1 MLLCIAGLEE
11 IPSMSE
17 AREAGHEYPQQQI
30 QNNSGASRWLAV
42 ALFIPVA
49 ILSVWAL
56 YSSSN
61 ARQATQEAQQSS
73 AAETKTLRASVD
85 QLQQQLSVSDQERRT
100 AESQLAA
107 VSDQLHKT
115 QGAVG
120 AARKQDKALQE
131 QLTDV
136 ATNVSGVKEELATK
150 ANGADVDAV
159 GKDVKSVRA
168 DLDSAN
174 QNLQMARSEFGTLV
188 ARNHEEIEQLRRLG
202 LRDYFEFTLDSKGDS
217 KQVGGVTVEL
227 RNTNTKRHQFTVNLV
242 VDDMKL
248 EKKNRSINEPI
259 FFYTAGSRQALELV
273 VNHVDKNK
281 VTGYLSAPKTGAVVQ
296 SSGN

>member
-1 MLLCIAGLEE
+1 
-11 IPSMSE
+11 MSE
-17 AREAGHEYPQQQI
+17 ERNESSPQAY
-30 QNNSGASRWLAV
+30 GTPRWLV
-42 ALFIPVA
+42 LALIIPVA
-49 ILSVWAL
+49 ISGWAL
-56 YSSSN
+56 WSSSN
-61 ARQATQEAQQSS
+61 ARQATQEVQQAS

-85 QLQQQLSVSDQERRT
+85 QLQQQLVVSDQERRT
-100 AESQLAA
+100 AETQLGT

-120 AARKQDKALQE
+120 AARKQGKQLQD

-136 ATNVSGVKEELATK
+136 ESNVSGVKQELATK
-150 ANGADVDAV
+150 ANGSDVDAV
-159 GKDVKSVRA
+159 GNDVKGVRS
-168 DLDSAN
+168 DLDAAK

-202 LRDYFEFTLDSKGDS
+202 LRDYFEFTLVKKGDTKS
-217 KQVGGVTVEL
+217 VGGVSVEL
-227 RNTNTKRHQFTVNLV
+227 RNSDPKRHQFTVNLV

-273 VNHVDKNK
+273 INRVEKNK
-281 VTGYLSAPKTGAVVQ
+281 VTGYLSAPKGSSVAQ
-296 SSGN
+296 SSGH